1 MVSFTG
7 EKRDDPSRTRAKTE
21 EMSGMSGLRY
31 SKEHEWV
38 KLEGDVAIVGISP
51 YAQEQLGDVV
61 FVDLPAIGK
70 KVEKGKELAV
80 VESVKAASEVYA
92 PISGEVVE
100 VNEALG
106 DAPGTVNEDSLGK
119 GWFAKLKIAN
129 KAELDGL
136 MDEAAYKAY
145 CEGLH

>member
-1 MVSFTG
+1 
-7 EKRDDPSRTRAKTE
+7 
-21 EMSGMSGLRY
+21 MSGLRY

-38 KLEGDVAIVGISP
+38 KLEGDIATVGISP

-80 VESVKAASEVYA
+80 VESVKAASEVYS
-92 PISGEVVE
+92 PVGGEVVE

-119 GWFAKLKIAN
+119 GWFAKLKIAS
-129 KAELDGL
+129 KGDLDDL

-145 CEGLH
+145 CDGLH